1 MKKKVGILLITIFLF
16 LITIFIKNVNASN
29 NSEIIE
35 EVNIENEKNNSEVI
49 DKKAE
54 IKGNVQNPGVYIIN
68 ENDRIIDF
76 IDKAGGLKENSYLD
90 NINLSKKVIDEMMIF
105 ISTIDEI
112 KEKEI
117 VCQSVEEIVDNT
129 SNEIE
134 NKLVNINNASI
145 DELQT
150 LDGIGKSKAESIIR
164 YRENFPFKNI
174 EDLKEVS
181 GIGESLFEKIKDNIT
196 I

>member
-117 VCQSVEEIVDNT
+117 VCQSVEEIEDNT